1 MSYKSG
7 FISII
12 GRPNAG
18 KSTLLNAI
26 LQEKVAITTP
36 KPQTTRNNIS
46 GILTREDAQFVF
58 VDTPGI
64 HKPKHELG
72 RTLNRNA
79 YTAIAEADVNYWM
92 VDATQP
98 FGSGDEFILEKMKSA
113 QIPVFLIL
121 NKIDLLDK
129 EAVLTTLSKWQS
141 RMQFAEIF
149 PVSALKRENVEH
161 LLEVTKSYLQE
172 GVKYF
177 PDDMISD
184 HGENFQIAE
193 IIREKVLYKTN
204 EEVPHSVAVIVEKK
218 EESDTRMELSAL
230 IVVERSSQK
239 SILIGKQGAMIRG
252 IRLAAQKELKEKFG
266 KKVELELYVRVEK
279 NWRNRSS
286 KLHQLAS
293 LLSKSFSLLSTYSL
307 DSQDECFE
315 KIERIEDRIDELT
328 ASYRQAQIERLM
340 EKKVNVLDCVIYSEI
355 LTDVERVSDHIM
367 NIIQEAKR
375 CNFTLSD
382 EAIQSDPALSAA

>member
-26 LQEKVAITTP
+26 LQEKIAITTP

-58 VDTPGI
+58 IDTPGI

-72 RTLNRNA
+72 RTLNKNA

-98 FGSGDEFILEKMKSA
+98 FGGGDEFLLEKMKQSK
-113 QIPVFLIL
+113 IPVFLIL
-121 NKIDLLDK
+121 NKIDLLSK
-129 EAVLTTLSKWQS
+129 EKVLETLIQWQD

-149 PVSALKRENVEH
+149 PISALARENVEH

-172 GVKYF
+172 GAQYF

-193 IIREKVLYKTN
+193 IIREKVLLKTE
-204 EEVPHSVAVIVEKK
+204 EEVPHSVAVIVENK
-218 EESDTRMELSAL
+218 EETDTKMLLQAL
-230 IVVERSSQK
+230 IIVERTSQK
-239 SILIGKQGAMIRG
+239 SILVGKQGAMIRA
-252 IRLAAQKELKEKFG
+252 IRLSAQKELKAKFK
-266 KKVELELYVRVEK
+266 KKVELDLFVRVEK
-279 NWRNRSS
+279 NWRNRTS
-286 KLHQLAS
+286 KLHQLGY
-293 LLSKSFSLLSTYSL
+293 L
-307 DSQDECFE
+307 E
-315 KIERIEDRIDELT
+315 
-328 ASYRQAQIERLM
+328 M
-340 EKKVNVLDCVIYSEI
+340 EEGK
-355 LTDVERVSDHIM
+355 
-367 NIIQEAKR
+367 
-375 CNFTLSD
+375 
-382 EAIQSDPALSAA
+382 

>member
-1 MSYKSG
+1 MSFKSG

-46 GILTREDAQFVF
+46 GILTRDDVQFVF
-58 VDTPGI
+58 IDTPGI

-72 RTLNRNA
+72 RTLNKNA

-98 FGSGDEFILEKMKSA
+98 FGGGDEFLLEKMKQA
-113 QIPVFLIL
+113 KIPVFLIL

-129 EAVLTTLSKWQS
+129 EKVLEALIQWQN

-149 PVSALKRENVEH
+149 PISALTRENVEH

-204 EEVPHSVAVIVEKK
+204 EEVPHSVAVVIENKEETDTKMFLQALIIVER
-218 EESDTRMELSAL
+218 T
-230 IVVERSSQK
+230 SQK
-239 SILIGKQGAMIRG
+239 SILIGKQGTMIRS
-252 IRLAAQKELKEKFG
+252 IRLAAQKELKAKFD
-266 KKVELELYVRVEK
+266 KKVELELFVRVEK
-279 NWRNRSS
+279 NWRNRTS
-286 KLHQLAS
+286 KLHQLGY
-293 LLSKSFSLLSTYSL
+293 L
-307 DSQDECFE
+307 E
-315 KIERIEDRIDELT
+315 
-328 ASYRQAQIERLM
+328 M
-340 EKKVNVLDCVIYSEI
+340 EEGK
-355 LTDVERVSDHIM
+355 
-367 NIIQEAKR
+367 
-375 CNFTLSD
+375 
-382 EAIQSDPALSAA
+382 